1 MAEAEARR
9 QISYS
14 EERIA
19 YFERMLRERPTLS
32 GIWTYWLHWYKE
44 RRRSWLTRLW
54 LTELRAWK
62 REVRDTLPH
71 LPTEDQTRRAE
82 VIRKNV
88 STVEDSLAVLL
99 MEEKETERLARER
112 AWHIR
117 FPAPHHT
124 MTGWIAAKRRRIS
137 RIRYWIREIIAE
149 LPALWKAFVF
159 VIYYAYTLPGAERH
173 LEAHMEGQC
182 HIAEAVQEKVK
193 ALANKLLRAWV
204 AKVGYAIPL
213 LTSGMEKPPYEG
225 TRTTEYSRW
234 EWGVQWETI
243 LTSTGQKVK
252 APPKTEAKETQ
263 TVHMEVFDYDY
274 AKIRREDI
282 VNVPAAFWD
291 LPQEQL
297 EKIFK
302 VGKYTPTEE

>member
-19 YFERMLRERPTLS
+19 YFERMLRERPTLF

-54 LTELRAWK
+54 LTQLRAWK
-62 REVRDTLPH
+62 REVRDLLPH

-82 VIRKNV
+82 VIRKNIN
-88 STVEDSLAVLL
+88 TVEDGLAVLL
-99 MEEKETERLARER
+99 MEEKETERIARER

-117 FPAPHHT
+117 FPTPHRT

-137 RIRYWIREIIAE
+137 RIRYWIKEIIAE
-149 LPALWKAFVF
+149 LPALWKQFVY

-182 HIAEAVQEKVK
+182 HITETVQEKVK

-213 LTSGMEKPPYEG
+213 LTSGMEKPPYKG
-225 TRTTEYSRW
+225 TKTAGESRW
-234 EWGVQWETI
+234 EWGIQYYRRLQEGRLIETPMKMKI
-243 LTSTGQKVK
+243 
-252 APPKTEAKETQ
+252 KETQ
-263 TVHMEVFDYDY
+263 TLRFEVYDFDY
-274 AKIRREDI
+274 AVVRREDVFDI
-282 VNVPAAFWD
+282 PAVFWE
-291 LPQEQL
+291 LSQEEL
-297 EKIFK
+297 EKRLKI
-302 VGKYTPTEE
+302 GKYTPTEEI

>member
-19 YFERMLRERPTLS
+19 YFERMLRERPTLL

-54 LTELRAWK
+54 LTQLRAWK
-62 REVRDTLPH
+62 REVRDLLPH

-99 MEEKETERLARER
+99 MEEKETERIARER

-117 FPAPHHT
+117 FPAPHRT
-124 MTGWIAAKRRRIS
+124 MTGWIAAKRRRIT
-137 RIRYWIREIIAE
+137 RIRYWITEIIAE
-149 LPALWKAFVF
+149 LPALWKQFVY

-252 APPKTEAKETQ
+252 APPKTEAKEGQ
-263 TVHMEVFDYDY
+263 TLRFEVYDYDY
-274 AKIRREDI
+274 NKARREDYAI
-282 VNVPAAFWD
+282 VPATFWQLSQD
-291 LPQEQL
+291 KL
-297 EKIFK
+297 EKLLRI
-302 VGKYTPTEE
+302 GKYTPTEE